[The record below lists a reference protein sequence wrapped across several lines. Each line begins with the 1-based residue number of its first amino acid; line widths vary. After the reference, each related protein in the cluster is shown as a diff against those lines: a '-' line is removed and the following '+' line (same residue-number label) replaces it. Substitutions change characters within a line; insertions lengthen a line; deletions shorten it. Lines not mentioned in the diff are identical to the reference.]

1 MRDFRHVILLL
12 FLKRWRMELHRIES
26 DGITKYVLLDDNM
39 RLIQPVNRYLEY
51 QRLRGRSANTIK
63 AYGQDLKTFFVF
75 LKRKGLSYE
84 NIDATLIQEYLE
96 YLKR

>member
-51 QRLRGRSANTIK
+51 QRLRGRSAK
-63 AYGQDLKTFFVF
+63 KVSELDEAQM
-75 LKRKGLSYE
+75 E
-84 NIDATLIQEYLE
+84 TLERILGEPE
-96 YLKR
+96 IEII